1 VGLGQS
7 CEWRLRAASLFIFR
21 MSSSGWQGSLSL
33 RFVELEIRRGRLK
46 RMLLSSR
53 VARIS
58 RDELDCYIAT
68 STVK

>member
-1 VGLGQS
+1 
-7 CEWRLRAASLFIFR
+7 